1 MKYDYKKPEKVS
13 FSSLLEDCTNEYDD
27 STEEARKRVMLV
39 NVWAYGVCSSLPN
52 PPEDDGWGGTPYNQ
66 PGCIPS

>member
-1 MKYDYKKPEKVS
+1 MKYIYTRPEKVS
-13 FSSLLEDCTNEYDD
+13 FQGLLEECTQQYDD
-27 STEEARKRVMLV
+27 SNEETQKRIMQI
-39 NVWAYGVCSSLPN
+39 NIWAYGVCSALPN